1 MINCTEDETIASEPA
16 YGWAGLRGN
25 QSKEAM
31 EWLLWLEHAK
41 RQEYSEPEQ
50 EFDDAMN
57 VPENER
63 AYFIQHAGNG
73 GEKIIQYVGNVDG
86 YCHATKTIYEYQ
98 GCYFHGC
105 TDCFPNRTERHTT
118 LDNRQMWEVREC
130 TKEKVSKL
138 RSIGFNVVEM
148 WSCQWKDYKKNNPE
162 CASFVQN
169 LELTDRLNPRD
180 AFFGGHTNAA
190 KLYHQCADGETIQ
203 YFDFTSL
210 YPYCNNYS
218 IYPIKHP
225 QVLLNPEDQ
234 DINNYFG
241 IAQCI
246 VRAPRHLYHPVLPVR
261 VNGKLLFPLCVACAS
276 QQLDL
281 PLLERGFDCP
291 HSDVEREIKGTW
303 CTPEIQEAV
312 RQGYEVVKIID
323 VYHFPEDQRRAGL
336 FQPYIDKWYKIKVEA
351 SGWPKW
357 CDSDEKKNQFLVDF
371 KQREGIELS
380 AEELNKGSNPG
391 LRSLAKLMLNSM
403 WGKFGQRPNKTQCV
417 HFTNPEEFHQFLE
430 SDKYIIQ
437 KIQLLPDHK
446 DPQKINEDAVD
457 VFYTMRDE
465 DTEINGKCNVFI
477 AAFTTCW
484 ARLKLYKE
492 LERGGQQ
499 IVYYDTDSIMLI
511 VDPDNT
517 EHCHPVTGD
526 YLGELT
532 NELYDKKKKEYR
544 HIIEFASAGPKNYGY
559 VLDNRKE
566 ECKVKGFSLNTEGSK
581 QLNYQIL
588 RHNVLQ
594 EIQNPQVNPV
604 TGQAVRRKYPV
615 KRSHKIVRDIQ
626 RFQLKTVQETKN
638 YQLVFDKRVVEPN
651 SFLTYPY
658 GYGESE
664 VSGTMELD
672 IAALLDL

>member
-1 MINCTEDETIASEPA
+1 M
-16 YGWAGLRGN
+16 
-25 QSKEAM
+25 
-31 EWLLWLEHAK
+31 
-41 RQEYSEPEQ
+41 
-50 EFDDAMN
+50 F
-57 VPENER
+57 
-63 AYFIQHAGNG
+63 
-73 GEKIIQYVGNVDG
+73 
-86 YCHATKTIYEYQ
+86 
-98 GCYFHGC
+98 
-105 TDCFPNRTERHTT
+105 
-118 LDNRQMWEVREC
+118 
-130 TKEKVSKL
+130 
-138 RSIGFNVVEM
+138 
-148 WSCQWKDYKKNNPE
+148 
-162 CASFVQN
+162 
-169 LELTDRLNPRD
+169 
-180 AFFGGHTNAA
+180 
-190 KLYHQCADGETIQ
+190 
-203 YFDFTSL
+203 
-210 YPYCNNYS
+210 
-218 IYPIKHP
+218 
-225 QVLLNPEDQ
+225 LNPEDQ

-261 VNGKLLFPLCVACAS
+261 VNGKLLFPLCVTCAS

-281 PLLERGFDCP
+281 SLLERGFDCP

-312 RQGYEVVKIID
+312 RQGYEVVKIIE
-323 VYHFPEDQRRAGL
+323 VYHFPEDQRHAGL

-357 CDSDEKKNQFLVDF
+357 CDSDEKKNQFLMEF

-403 WGKFGQRPNKTQCV
+403 WGKFGQRPNKTQCA
-417 HFTNPEEFHQFLE
+417 HFTNPEDFHQFLE
-430 SDKYIIQ
+430 SDKYVIQ

-457 VFYTMRDE
+457 IFYTLRDE
-465 DTEINGKCNVFI
+465 DTEINGKCNIFI

-484 ARLKLYKE
+484 ARLKLYHE

-511 VDPDNT
+511 VEPDNT
-517 EHCHPVTGD
+517 EHYHPVTGD

-532 NELYDKKKKEYR
+532 NELYDKKKKEYH
-544 HIIEFASAGPKNYGY
+544 HITEFASAGPKNYGY
-559 VLDNRKE
+559 VLDNGKE

-588 RHNVLQ
+588 RNNVLQ
-594 EIQNPQVNPV
+594 EILDPQVHPV

-651 SFLTYPY
+651 TFLTFPY
-658 GYGESE
+658 GYGEPE
-664 VSGTMELD
+664 VSATMELD